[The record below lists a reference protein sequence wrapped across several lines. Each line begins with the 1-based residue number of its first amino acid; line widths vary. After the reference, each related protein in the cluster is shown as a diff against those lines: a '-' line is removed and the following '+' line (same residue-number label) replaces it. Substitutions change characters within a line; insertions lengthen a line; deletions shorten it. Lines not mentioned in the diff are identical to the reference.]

1 MAAITWNNKMK
12 ETSAVR
18 IIKKYPN
25 RRLYDTEK
33 SSYITLH
40 EVLEII
46 RSGQEFKVV
55 DAVSGDD
62 ISRSILVQII
72 IEQENGESPIFTT
85 DMLTRFIRFYDDA
98 AQNLFG
104 EFLER
109 NMQIFSEQQSRFQKQ
124 MVEGMINS
132 PATRMIQDAAER
144 NLSLWQDMQQ
154 RFFDLATAGIRTADN
169 AAGDEKNEDSS
180 AAEPPKDKKS
190 K

>member
-1 MAAITWNNKMK
+1 MK
-12 ETSAVR
+12 ETKAVR

-33 SSYITLH
+33 SSYITLN

-109 NMQIFSEQQSRFQKQ
+109 NMQIFSDQQKRFQQQ

-132 PATRMIQDAAER
+132 PATRMMQDAAER

-154 RFFDLATAGIRTADN
+154 RFFDLATAGIRNPD
-169 AAGDEKNEDSS
+169 AGGEGGDDDEKSS
-180 AAEPPKDKKS
+180 SDAAKK
-190 K
+190 KKTK

>member
-1 MAAITWNNKMK
+1 MR
-12 ETSAVR
+12 V
-18 IIKKYPN
+18 IKKYPN

-33 SSYITLH
+33 SSYITLN

-104 EFLER
+104 EFLES
-109 NMQIFSEQQSRFQKQ
+109 NMQIFSDQQKRFQQ
-124 MVEGMINS
+124 QVVEGMMNS
-132 PATRMIQDAAER
+132 PATRIMQEATER
-144 NLSLWQDMQQ
+144 NLAMWQNMQQ
-154 RFFDLATAGIRTADN
+154 RFFDLATSGMRPSQESAADGE
-169 AAGDEKNEDSS
+169 AGDEKTASDPS
-180 AAEPPKDKKS
+180 KK
-190 K
+190 KKTK